1 MASFASGG
9 PRDGNTGV
17 SEGPG
22 AGVLSSIKERHAAFM
37 VDPREPL
44 DSLIAPPSR
53 FTAGTTFPRARE
65 IRLYDTTLRD
75 GEQTPGVAFS
85 PEQKYELACML
96 SDAGLHII
104 DMGFPSAAPSERR
117 ALELI
122 LEGKKK
128 GRIRGDLEII
138 VMCRSNAKDLDVT
151 IDTLEQ
157 MGARPDDCTFF
168 IFTSGSDLHLK
179 YKIGKTLLALEG
191 RKAEEW
197 LDLPVAF
204 YREANIRM
212 ACAAIAHARK
222 RGVREIEFGGED
234 GSRADVDYL
243 IALARACYEAG
254 GTRYSFPD
262 TVGFFAPEGVDYYIP
277 KLVAAFPDKP
287 LVVHFHN
294 DFGLGA
300 YNTVRALHHGATIPT
315 CTVNGLGERAGN
327 APLHTTVMIL
337 KELYGVTVP
346 GFRYDMLWDLRR
358 KVEEMSGLPVGASEP
373 IIGHNVFS
381 HETGIH
387 TAGIT
392 IHPAIYQVI
401 EPDSVGGRL
410 RFLFGKHSGAMA
422 IEAVLSRHHEEL
434 QAAGVSVTP
443 RLVQLLL
450 RVVKGVR
457 EKKALVSQPVDG
469 VRNYYAHL
477 ERLGLT
483 EQDLLAYAT
492 VLGREE
498 QSA

>member
-1 MASFASGG
+1 
-9 PRDGNTGV
+9 
-17 SEGPG
+17 
-22 AGVLSSIKERHAAFM
+22 M
-37 VDPREPL
+37 VDLREPL
-44 DSLIAPPSR
+44 ETLIAPPGR
-53 FTAGTTFPRARE
+53 FTAGTTFTRARE
-65 IRLYDTTLRD
+65 FRLYDTTLRD
-75 GEQTPGVAFS
+75 GEQTPGVAFT
-85 PEQKYELACML
+85 PEQKYELAGML
-96 SDAGLHII
+96 SDAGIHII

-122 LEGKKK
+122 LEGKQK
-128 GRIRGDLEII
+128 GRIRPDLEII
-138 VMCRSNAKDLDVT
+138 VMCRSNASDIDVT
-151 IDTLEQ
+151 VDTLKK
-157 MGARPDDCTFF
+157 MGAKPKDCTFF

-179 YKIGKTLLALEG
+179 YKIGKTLLQLEG

-197 LDLPVAF
+197 LDLPVSF
-204 YREANIRM
+204 YREANVRM
-212 ACAAIAHARK
+212 ACEAIRHARS
-222 RGVREIEFGGED
+222 RGVEEIEFGGED
-234 GSRADVDYL
+234 GSRADVTYL
-243 IALARACYEAG
+243 IELAEACYRAG

-277 KLVAAFPDKP
+277 RLVAAFPKKP

-337 KELYGVTVP
+337 KELYGVAIP
-346 GFRYDMLWDLRR
+346 GFRYDMLWALRR
-358 KVEEMSGLPVGASEP
+358 KVEEFSGLPVGATEP

-401 EPDSVGGRL
+401 EPDSVGGHL

-422 IEAVLSRHHEEL
+422 IEAVLHRHKDEL
-434 QAAGVSVTP
+434 LAAGVEVSP
-443 RLVQLLL
+443 RLVQVLL
-450 RVVKGVR
+450 RLVKEVR
-457 EKKALVSQPVDG
+457 EKKALVSQHLDG

-483 EQDLLAYAT
+483 EQDLLAYAL
-492 VLGREE
+492 VLGRQE
-498 QSA
+498 AAP

>member
-1 MASFASGG
+1 
-9 PRDGNTGV
+9 
-17 SEGPG
+17 
-22 AGVLSSIKERHAAFM
+22 M

-44 DSLIAPPSR
+44 DTLIAPPSR
-53 FTAGTTFPRARE
+53 FTAGTAFPRARE

-75 GEQTPGVAFS
+75 GEQTPGVAFT
-85 PEQKYELACML
+85 PEQKYELAGML

-122 LEGKKK
+122 LEGKQR
-128 GRIRGDLEII
+128 GRIRPDLEII
-138 VMCRSNAKDLDVT
+138 VMCRSNTGDIDVT
-151 IDTLEQ
+151 VDTLKK
-157 MGARPDDCTFF
+157 MGATPKDCTFF

-179 YKIGKTLLALEG
+179 YKIGKTLLQLEG
-191 RKAEEW
+191 RRPEEW
-197 LDLPVAF
+197 LDLPVSF
-204 YREANIRM
+204 YREANVKM
-212 ACAAIAHARK
+212 ACEAIRHARS
-222 RGVREIEFGGED
+222 RGVEEIEFGGED
-234 GSRADVDYL
+234 GSRADVGYL
-243 IALARACYEAG
+243 IELAEACYRAG

-277 KLVAAFPDKP
+277 RLVAAFPKKP

-315 CTVNGLGERAGN
+315 CTVNGIGERAGN

-337 KELYGVTVP
+337 KELYGVAIP
-346 GFRYDMLWDLRR
+346 GFRYDMLWALRR
-358 KVEEMSGLPVGASEP
+358 KVEEFSGLPVGATEP

-401 EPDSVGGRL
+401 EPDSVGGHL

-422 IEAVLSRHHEEL
+422 IEAVLNRHKDEL
-434 QAAGVSVTP
+434 AAAGVEVSP
-443 RLVQLLL
+443 RLVQILL
-450 RVVKGVR
+450 RLVKEVR
-457 EKKALVSQPVDG
+457 EKKALVSQHLDG
-469 VRNYYAHL
+469 IRNYYAHL

-483 EQDLLAYAT
+483 EQDLLAYAL
-492 VLGREE
+492 VLGRQE
-498 QSA
+498 AAP

>member
-1 MASFASGG
+1 MA
-9 PRDGNTGV
+9 
-17 SEGPG
+17 
-22 AGVLSSIKERHAAFM
+22 M
-37 VDPREPL
+37 VELREPL
-44 DSLIAPPSR
+44 DTLIAPPSS

-122 LEGKKK
+122 LQGKKK
-128 GRIRGDLEII
+128 GRIRPDLEII
-138 VMCRSNAKDLDVT
+138 VMCRSNARDIDVT
-151 IDTLEQ
+151 LDTLKQ
-157 MGARPDDCTFF
+157 MGAKPSDCTFF

-179 YKIGKTLLALEG
+179 YKIGKTLLQLEG
-191 RKAEEW
+191 RKPEEW
-197 LDLPVAF
+197 LDLPVSF

-212 ACAAIAHARK
+212 ACAAIAHARS
-222 RGVREIEFGGED
+222 RGVAEVEFGGED
-234 GSRADVDYL
+234 GSRADVGYL
-243 IALARACYEAG
+243 IELARACYAAG

-287 LVVHFHN
+287 LVIHFHN

-337 KELYGVTVP
+337 KELYGIIIP
-346 GFRYDMLWDLRR
+346 GFRYDMLWALRR
-358 KVEEMSGLPVGASEP
+358 KVEEYSGLPVGASEP
-373 IIGHNVFS
+373 IIGHNVFT

-401 EPDSVGGRL
+401 EPEAVGGHL

-422 IEAVLSRHHEEL
+422 IEAVLNRHQEEL
-434 QAAGVSVTP
+434 SAAGVAVTP
-443 RLVQLLL
+443 ALVNLLL
-450 RVVKGVR
+450 RLVKEVR
-457 EKKALVSQPVDG
+457 EKKAIVSQHLDG
-469 VRNYYAHL
+469 VRNYYGHL

-483 EQDLLAYAT
+483 EGDLLAYAL
-492 VLGREE
+492 VLGRGVPERPE
-498 QSA
+498 

>member
-1 MASFASGG
+1 
-9 PRDGNTGV
+9 
-17 SEGPG
+17 
-22 AGVLSSIKERHAAFM
+22 M
-37 VDPREPL
+37 VELREPL

-53 FTAGTTFPRARE
+53 FTAGTAFPRAKE

-75 GEQTPGVAFS
+75 GEQTPGVAFT
-85 PEQKYELACML
+85 PEQKYELAGML

-122 LEGKKK
+122 VEGKRN
-128 GRIRGDLEII
+128 GRIRPDLEII
-138 VMCRSNAKDLDVT
+138 VMCRSNARDIDVT
-151 IDTLEQ
+151 VDTLEQ
-157 MGARPDDCTFF
+157 MGMRASDCTFF

-179 YKIGKTLLALEG
+179 YKIGKTLLALENRG
-191 RKAEEW
+191 PEEW
-197 LDLPVAF
+197 LDLPVSF

-212 ACAAIAHARK
+212 STRAIAHARK
-222 RGVREIEFGGED
+222 RGVEHIEFGGED

-243 IALARACYEAG
+243 VELARACYDAG

-315 CTVNGLGERAGN
+315 CTVNGVGERAGN

-337 KELYGVTVP
+337 KELYGVTIP
-346 GFRYDMLWDLRR
+346 GFRYDMLWALRR
-358 KVEEMSGLPVGASEP
+358 KVEEFSGMPVGATEP

-401 EPDSVGGRL
+401 EPESVGGRL

-422 IEAVLSRHHEEL
+422 IEAVLNRHKEEL
-434 QAAGVSVTP
+434 QAAGVEVTP

-450 RVVKGVR
+450 RLVKEVR
-457 EKKALVSQPVDG
+457 EKKALVSQHLDG

-483 EQDLLAYAT
+483 EEDLLAYAL
-492 VLGREE
+492 VLGRGET
-498 QSA
+498 ADP

>member
-1 MASFASGG
+1 MFRGYHPA
-9 PRDGNTGV
+9 
-17 SEGPG
+17 
-22 AGVLSSIKERHAAFM
+22 M
-37 VDPREPL
+37 VELREPL
-44 DSLIAPPSR
+44 DTLLRQPR
-53 FTAGTTFPRARE
+53 TFTAGTTFPRAKE

-85 PEQKYELACML
+85 PEQKYELACLL

-128 GRIRGDLEII
+128 GRIRPDLEIL
-138 VMCRSNAKDLDVT
+138 VMCRSNAKDIDITL
-151 IDTLEQ
+151 DTLAH
-157 MGARPDDCTFF
+157 MGAKPSDCTFF

-179 YKIGKTLLALEG
+179 YKIGKTLLGLEG
-191 RKAEEW
+191 RSPDDW
-197 LDLPVAF
+197 LKLPVSF
-204 YREANIRM
+204 YQEANIRM
-212 ACAAIAHARK
+212 AAGAIAHARS
-222 RGVREIEFGGED
+222 RGVTEIEFGGED

-243 IALARACYEAG
+243 IRLADACYKAG

-262 TVGFFAPEGVDYYIP
+262 TVGYFAPEGVDFYIP

-337 KELYGVTVP
+337 KELYGITVP
-346 GFRYDMLWDLRR
+346 GFRYDMLWTLRR
-358 KVEEMSGLPVGASEP
+358 KVEELSGITVGATEP
-373 IIGHNVFS
+373 VIGHNVFT

-401 EPDSVGGRL
+401 EPDMVGGEL

-422 IEAVLSRHHEEL
+422 IEAVLQRHREALDAEK
-434 QAAGVSVTP
+434 VEITP
-443 RLVQLLL
+443 KLVQLLL
-450 RVVKGVR
+450 QLVKSLR
-457 EKKALVSQPVDG
+457 EKKASSALDQG
-469 VRNYYAHL
+469 VRDYYARL
-477 ERLGLT
+477 DRLGLT
-483 EQDLLAYAT
+483 EDDLLAYAI
-492 VLGREE
+492 VLGRETR
-498 QSA
+498 